1 MHKIVLSPM
10 AGITDA
16 PFRHISRK
24 YGADFTISEML
35 TAQTNL
41 WGSAKSQQR
50 LHDDFAHDDKNKIIQ
65 IAGASPEIIA
75 DAITHCQFVGANA
88 IEINM
93 GCPAKKVCNVLAG
106 SALLKDEKL
115 VANILKSAVTAS
127 KIPVMLKTR
136 LGWDD
141 KQQNILRIAKIA
153 EDCGIT
159 SLTIHG
165 RNRCDMYNGEAR
177 YELIAKAKQQLSIPV
192 FANGDLTTPEK
203 VKQVLD
209 YTGADGVYIGRGTLG
224 QPWLFRQIKEY
235 LATGSYGEIELHEK
249 YSTILEHLKLI
260 YQHYGENMG
269 YRIARKHIKW
279 YWQKLFVDTQ
289 NYSNMINDDL
299 AKINQLESSSAQYQL
314 VKSMLESSL
323 AEQS

>member
-1 MHKIVLSPM
+1 M

-24 YGADFTISEML
+24 YGADLTISEML

-50 LHDDFAHDDKNKIIQ
+50 LHDAFAHDDKHKIIQ
-65 IAGASPEIIA
+65 IAGASVDVIA
-75 DAITHCQFVGANA
+75 DAVMHCQSMGASA

-115 VANILKSAVTAS
+115 VANILKSAVTTAQ
-127 KIPVMLKTR
+127 IPVMLKTR

-141 KQQNILRIAKIA
+141 NQQNILTIAKIA

-165 RNRCDMYNGEAR
+165 RNRCDLYNGEAR

-209 YTGADGVYIGRGTLG
+209 YTGADGVYIGRATLG
-224 QPWLFRQIKEY
+224 QPWIFKQIKEY
-235 LATGSYGEIELHEK
+235 LATGSYSEISSHNK
-249 YSTILEHLKLI
+249 YTTILEHLRYI
-260 YQHYGENMG
+260 YQHYGETMG
-269 YRIARKHIKW
+269 HRIARKHIKW
-279 YWQKLFVDTQ
+279 YWQKLLLP
-289 NYSNMINDDL
+289 NEDL
-299 AKINQLESSSAQYQL
+299 VAINQIESSAAQYELVQSILESRPT
-314 VKSMLESSL
+314 
-323 AEQS
+323 

>member
-1 MHKIVLSPM
+1 M

-50 LHDDFAHDDKNKIIQ
+50 LHDNFAHDDKNKIIQ
-65 IAGASPEIIA
+65 IAGASEDVIA
-75 DAITHCQFVGANA
+75 DAVTHCQSIGASA

-115 VANILKSAVTAS
+115 VANILKSAVAAS
-127 KIPVMLKTR
+127 QIPIMLKTR

-141 KQQNILRIAKIA
+141 KQQNILTIAKIA
-153 EDCGIT
+153 EDCGVT

-165 RNRCDMYNGEAR
+165 RNRCDLYNGEAR
-177 YELIAKAKQQLSIPV
+177 YELIAQAKQQLSIPV

-209 YTGADGVYIGRGTLG
+209 FTGADGAYIGRGTLG
-224 QPWLFRQIKEY
+224 QPWIFTQIKEY
-235 LATGSYGEIELHEK
+235 LATGSYSAVSTQNK
-249 YSTILEHLKLI
+249 YTTILEHLNYI
-260 YQHYGENMG
+260 YKHYGETMG

-279 YWQKLFVDTQ
+279 YWSKLLLP
-289 NYSNMINDDL
+289 NEDL
-299 AKINQLESSSAQYQL
+299 VVINQLESSAAQY
-314 VKSMLESSL
+314 EHI
-323 AEQS
+323 QSILQSRLT